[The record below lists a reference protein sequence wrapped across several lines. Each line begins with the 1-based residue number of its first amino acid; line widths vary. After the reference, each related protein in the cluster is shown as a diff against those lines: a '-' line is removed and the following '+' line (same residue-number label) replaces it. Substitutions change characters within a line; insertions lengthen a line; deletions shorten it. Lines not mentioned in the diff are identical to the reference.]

1 MRHLAGFWLLRVRKG
16 CSGRD
21 PPHACGPA
29 MASLL
34 NKAHQ
39 RPFPRKDCL
48 RSLARPLYAFSPSTP
63 SQHCTHSVTFPSE
76 TITPAPYTTQNAW
89 CVNFALGPMVGT
101 LASCTRFPRSAI
113 GDDALPLR
121 SNALQHDMHARY
133 PFDEG
138 TLLVYALIRLL
149 IKCSKRCSVTSSV
162 HSCPLLAI
170 HMGRMRRR
178 ALGCMALAYGRWVA
192 VSHISVGYLG
202 WWQER

>member
-1 MRHLAGFWLLRVRKG
+1 
-16 CSGRD
+16 
-21 PPHACGPA
+21 
-29 MASLL
+29 
-34 NKAHQ
+34 
-39 RPFPRKDCL
+39 
-48 RSLARPLYAFSPSTP
+48 
-63 SQHCTHSVTFPSE
+63 
-76 TITPAPYTTQNAW
+76 
-89 CVNFALGPMVGT
+89 MVGT

-202 WWQER
+202 WWQERCVPCYTSCMRMWLKRQV